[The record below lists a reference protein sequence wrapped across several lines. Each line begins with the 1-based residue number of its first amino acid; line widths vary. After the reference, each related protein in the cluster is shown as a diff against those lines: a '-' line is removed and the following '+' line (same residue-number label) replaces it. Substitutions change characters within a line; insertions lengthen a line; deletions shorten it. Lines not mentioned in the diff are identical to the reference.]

1 MKAKNVHKFEK
12 RSLQVIPIN
21 KNSPKKE
28 KKIQLK

>member
-12 RSLQVIPIN
+12 GSLQVNPIN

-28 KKIQLK
+28 NKLN